1 MNGWPRTLTWG
12 DFRAIPNPGPRDLL
26 ALNGHPIV
34 AKVAI
39 DIMFYPG
46 SSSAMS
52 AGGQWFFFAADVRV
66 ILNMSQMQYVPSRI
80 PRGQEPYYLRHE
92 QGHMDLMGLFAREL
106 EANLVTLRAP
116 TQSSLLQ
123 QANTATDV
131 GIQNARNYAINTPGH
146 DCLYDVDTNH
156 GMIPHQQTRWNG
168 LIASNIARWR
178 QPNFIFRT

>member
-1 MNGWPRTLTWG
+1 MIGWPRTLTWN

-46 SSSAMS
+46 SSNAMN
-52 AGGQWFFFAADVRV
+52 AGGQWFFFGTDVRV
-66 ILNMSQMQYVPSRI
+66 ILNASQMQYVPSRI

-106 EANLVTLRAP
+106 EANLMKLRAP
-116 TQSSLLQ
+116 SQAALLQ
-123 QANTATDV
+123 QANTATDE
-131 GIQNARNYAINTPGH
+131 GIRNARNYAINTPGS
-146 DCLYDVDTNH
+146 DCMYDVETNH
-156 GMIPHQQTRWNG
+156 GMIPHQQTRWNT
-168 LIASNIARWR
+168 LIARNIARWHE
-178 QPNFIFRT
+178 PDFIFRT